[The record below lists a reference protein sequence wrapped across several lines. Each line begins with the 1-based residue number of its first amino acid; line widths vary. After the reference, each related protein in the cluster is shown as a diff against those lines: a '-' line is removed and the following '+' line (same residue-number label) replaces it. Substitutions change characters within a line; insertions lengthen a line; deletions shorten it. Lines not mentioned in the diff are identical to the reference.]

1 MVYSGPPTPFNMD
14 KYYTMTVNSRL
25 FITFILS
32 GLFLSGCASIDP
44 STTNVEWQTQQQ
56 KLASINKYKT
66 NGKLGYISPEQ
77 RQSLNFQWKH
87 SSSFKQLRLTT
98 FLGQTALNL
107 KITPEGSSIE
117 TYQDETFTSHDAQS
131 LIYRLTGLNLP
142 VEQLNSWFLGSPEGA
157 DSFVLNDT
165 NTLASLTKQV
175 QSKVWQLDYLSYQDV
190 QYQHQTLPLPHKLKL
205 TQGDIKI
212 NIIISDW
219 NIEQ

>member
-1 MVYSGPPTPFNMD
+1 
-14 KYYTMTVNSRL
+14 MTVHSRL
-25 FITFILS
+25 FLNFILS

-56 KLASINKYKT
+56 RLASIDDYKA
-66 NGKLGYISPEQ
+66 NGKLGYISPQQ

-87 SSSFKQLRLTT
+87 SATFKQLRLTT

-107 KITPEGSSIE
+107 KITPDGSSIE
-117 TYQDETFTSHDAQS
+117 TYQDETFTSNDAQS

-142 VEQLNSWFLGSPEGA
+142 IEQLNNWLLGSPKGA
-157 DSFVLNDT
+157 DNYQLNGT

-175 QSKVWQLDYLSYQDV
+175 QGKLWQLEYLSYQDI
-190 QYQHQTLPLPHKLKL
+190 QYQSHTIPLPHKLKL
-205 TQGDIKI
+205 TQGDISI
-212 NIIISDW
+212 NIIISNW